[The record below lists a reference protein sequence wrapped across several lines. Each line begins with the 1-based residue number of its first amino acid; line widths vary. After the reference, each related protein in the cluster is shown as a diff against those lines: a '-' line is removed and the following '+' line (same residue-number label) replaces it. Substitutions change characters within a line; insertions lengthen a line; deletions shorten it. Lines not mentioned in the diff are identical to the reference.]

1 MAVAGGGIDERGCSV
16 RGSSS
21 GNQSLEPPWLFYIL
35 GVGPEC
41 NWSAEQT
48 AGGYLLFKVILP
60 RVTSEPPKG
69 APGYYG
75 GPIARMQCRC
85 RNYLFTKVDLGRCGG
100 HRARDLQSSWRGNNK
115 IVRAL
120 AMFLKF

>member
-16 RGSSS
+16 RSSSS

-69 APGYYG
+69 APGILWG
-75 GPIARMQCRC
+75 TDCKNAMSLPQ
-85 RNYLFTKVDLGRCGG
+85 LFVHK
-100 HRARDLQSSWRGNNK
+100 S
-115 IVRAL
+115 
-120 AMFLKF
+120 